1 MSKKHRVNF
10 SKFPWL
16 NNCVTCGA
24 IIFVLAL
31 GTAVVSHYMGRKQA
45 RREVAR
51 LRGEVRKKDDEIF
64 TYTHR
69 GAEFAE
75 NRQMKHAIDSL
86 TTRNTELFQNAQ
98 ELYFA
103 RTAANYSFGRF
114 FTANQIAQLNQV
126 IMPYVQK
133 YPKYNQEWYSFIRD
147 NTPLTGRTTIPTFEL
162 IVTEL
167 GITPDKFM
175 PMGIIMD
182 NGDIFMFNDSHRQ
195 ELFESYLNETESA
208 FSESDETEPNFD
220 IPENREIHDEYIR
233 NQNKIQELNKRISGN
248 GFIIGNKLA
257 QFSHQRD
264 SLVSLIDK
272 NQQKLR

>member
-1 MSKKHRVNF
+1 MSKKHRINF
-10 SKFPWL
+10 AKYPWL
-16 NNCVTCGA
+16 NNCVTLGA
-24 IIFVLAL
+24 IILVLAL
-31 GTAVVSHYMGRKQA
+31 GTGVVSHYMGRKQT
-45 RREVAR
+45 RREIAQ
-51 LRGEVRKKDDEIF
+51 LKGELRKKDDEIF
-64 TYTHR
+64 TYTHS
-69 GAEFAE
+69 GAEFSE
-75 NRQMKHAIDSL
+75 NRRMQKDIDSL
-86 TTRNTELFQNAQ
+86 NARNTELFQTAQ

-103 RTAANYSFGRF
+103 RIAANYSFNRF

-133 YPKYNQEWYSFIRD
+133 YPKHNQEWYSFIRD

-182 NGDIFMFNDSHRQ
+182 NGDIFMFNDSLRQ
-195 ELFESYLNETESA
+195 ALFESYLQETEMA
-208 FSESDETEPNFD
+208 FSEMNENEPNFD
-220 IPENREIHDEYIR
+220 ILENSEIYDEYTH
-233 NQNKIQELNKRISGN
+233 NQNKIQELNSRISGN

-264 SLVSLIDK
+264 SLVSLINA

>member
-1 MSKKHRVNF
+1 MSKKHRINF
-10 SKFPWL
+10 AKYPWL
-16 NNCVTCGA
+16 NNCVTLGA
-24 IIFVLAL
+24 IILVLAL
-31 GTAVVSHYMGRKQA
+31 GTAVVSHYMGRKQT
-45 RREVAR
+45 RREIAR
-51 LRGEVRKKDDEIF
+51 LKGELRKKDDEIF
-64 TYTHR
+64 TYTHS

-75 NRQMKHAIDSL
+75 NGQMKHAIDSL

-103 RTAANYSFGRF
+103 RIAANYSFDRF
-114 FTANQIAQLNQV
+114 FTANQIRQLNQI
-126 IMPYVQK
+126 IMPYVRK

-162 IVTEL
+162 LVTEL
-167 GITPDKFM
+167 GITSDKFM
-175 PMGIIMD
+175 PMGIVID
-182 NGDIFMFNDSHRQ
+182 NGDIFMFNDSLRQ

-208 FSESDETEPNFD
+208 FSESDENEPNFD
-220 IPENREIHDEYIR
+220 ILENSEIYDEYTH
-233 NQNKIQELNKRISGN
+233 NQNKIQELNTRISGN

-257 QFSHQRD
+257 QFGHQRD